1 MEGNLLLE
9 QFSRY
14 KKLELEV
21 SPFHFLLDA
30 NIELNPHQINA
41 FCAAIQALKTGGI
54 VLADEVGLG
63 KTIEAGLVL
72 KYVLESGAKR
82 ILIALPASLRKQ
94 WELELEDKFGLQLVI
109 LDRPTVEKG
118 SSDWRKRLTDNKSV
132 RIVLTSYDYSS
143 KLMKR
148 FPEVK
153 WDFII
158 IDAVSYTHLTL
169 STNREV

>member
-1 MEGNLLLE
+1 MEANLLLE

-14 KKLELEV
+14 KRIELEK

-72 KYVLESGAKR
+72 KYVLKSGGKR

-94 WELELEDKFGLQLVI
+94 WELELDDKFNLQAAI
-109 LDRPTVEKG
+109 LDRLTVEK
-118 SSDWRKRLTDNKSV
+118 D
-132 RIVLTSYDYSS
+132 
-143 KLMKR
+143 
-148 FPEVK
+148 
-153 WDFII
+153 II
-158 IDAVSYTHLTL
+158 ILEKNAGGIQGSHNHPYLIRLFIQADEALPARKMGLYH
-169 STNREV
+169 N